1 MFFPR
6 PRPAVAAAS
15 AQASFAPV
23 APLAQQQMLP
33 PRIHPTQQ
41 NVVYQCNEYIV
52 PEVHP
57 AHTTVV
63 NKHLYKHYHN
73 FPQTVSAV
81 DQVASQQFIC
91 PPGPP
96 VPGPAIAPGFA
107 QAHAQAQAYAP
118 GFAQAQAHA
127 HAQRRRF
134 F

>member
-6 PRPAVAAAS
+6 PRPAIAAAPY
-15 AQASFAPV
+15 APV
-23 APLAQQQMLP
+23 APLAQQQMCP

-41 NVVYQCNEYIV
+41 NVVYNCNEYIV

-96 VPGPAIAPGFA
+96 TPAPGF
-107 QAHAQAQAYAP
+107 AQAQAYAP
-118 GFAQAQAHA
+118 GIAPGMAAP
-127 HAQRRRF
+127 RRRF

>member
-6 PRPAVAAAS
+6 PRPV
-15 AQASFAPV
+15 APV
-23 APLAQQQMLP
+23 APTVHTQMLP
-33 PRIHPTQQ
+33 PRVHPTQQ
-41 NVVYQCNEYIV
+41 NVVYNCCEYIV

-73 FPQTVSAV
+73 FPQTVSQV
-81 DQVASQQFIC
+81 DQVASQQFMC

-96 VPGPAIAPGFA
+96 MPVPGPGVAPGFA
-107 QAHAQAQAYAP
+107 P
-118 GFAQAQAHA
+118 
-127 HAQRRRF
+127 RRRF

>member
-6 PRPAVAAAS
+6 PRPTGPAAQVAH
-15 AQASFAPV
+15 
-23 APLAQQQMLP
+23 QQMCP

-41 NVVYQCNEYIV
+41 NVVYNCNEYIV

-91 PPGPP
+91 PPGP
-96 VPGPAIAPGFA
+96 VAPFSA
-107 QAHAQAQAYAP
+107 QAP

-127 HAQRRRF
+127 HAPGFAQAQAQAHAGIAPRMPAPRRRF

>member
-6 PRPAVAAAS
+6 PRPAVAS
-15 AQASFAPV
+15 AQAQAQAHAYAPPFAPV
-23 APLAQQQMLP
+23 AQQQMMP
-33 PRIHPTQQ
+33 PRVHPTQQ
-41 NVVYQCNEYIV
+41 HVVYQCNEYIV

-57 AHTTVV
+57 AHTTIV

-73 FPQTVSAV
+73 FPQTVSSV
-81 DQVASQQFIC
+81 DQVASQQFMC

-96 VPGPAIAPGFA
+96 VPG
-107 QAHAQAQAYAP
+107 P

-127 HAQRRRF
+127 HAHAYAPGMAPRRRF